1 METINATETMKT
13 ITGTKGELVTII
25 NGLFGVQDLKGKK
38 FSLIVSKNINI
49 LKDTLKELEEAGKP
63 TKEFMAIAEKVNAIA
78 NENKDNAKEE
88 IEKIEKDNKKIVE
101 ARRKQMAKVEEI
113 MKEDATVDLHVIEE
127 QTLPA
132 DISASEINK
141 IIKIIE

>member
-88 IEKIEKDNKKIVE
+88 IEKIENDNKKIVE

>member
-1 METINATETMKT
+1 
-13 ITGTKGELVTII
+13 
-25 NGLFGVQDLKGKK
+25 
-38 FSLIVSKNINI
+38 
-49 LKDTLKELEEAGKP
+49 
-63 TKEFMAIAEKVNAIA
+63 
-78 NENKDNAKEE
+78 
-88 IEKIEKDNKKIVE
+88 
-101 ARRKQMAKVEEI
+101 MAKVEEI

>member
-88 IEKIEKDNKKIVE
+88 IEKDNKKIVE

>member
-88 IEKIEKDNKKIVE
+88 IEKIE
-101 ARRKQMAKVEEI
+101 
-113 MKEDATVDLHVIEE
+113 
-127 QTLPA
+127 
-132 DISASEINK
+132 
-141 IIKIIE
+141 